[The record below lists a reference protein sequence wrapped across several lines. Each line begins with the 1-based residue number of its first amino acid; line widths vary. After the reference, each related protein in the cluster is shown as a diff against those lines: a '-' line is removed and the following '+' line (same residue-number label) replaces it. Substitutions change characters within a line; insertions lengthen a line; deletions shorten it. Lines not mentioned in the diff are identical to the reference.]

1 MKRAT
6 WPPARSKGRQRI
18 SGAPAA
24 DRIDQQA
31 HLHALAGPAG
41 EEADEF
47 AADLVRRE
55 DVSGDMDSA
64 AGGEDLGAQGLERV
78 AAMPVAQQ
86 ADGVAGR
93 DRAFA
98 EAQASWRT
106 SRLAALKALCL
117 RPPKRNSAKAVHL
130 GSRPASGTHR
140 SM

>member
-1 MKRAT
+1 MAARAEQG
-6 WPPARSKGRQRI
+6 AAEDQR
-18 SGAPAA
+18 GAPAA

-98 EAQASWRT
+98 EAPGELED
-106 SRLAALKALCL
+106 LA
-117 RPPKRNSAKAVHL
+117 L
-130 GSRPASGTHR
+130 GGA
-140 SM
+140 